1 MWERHRIEDTD
12 SHPASRILPINAGAV
27 GFVSGEQCM
36 PSLLD
41 VIFRRVQAE
50 PEIPVCP
57 SHEVEMRLR
66 GKLGKPTR
74 FADQSEEEYT
84 LIYFCPVPECNHT
97 AETKRVAT
105 QIPVPG
111 ESPARPAFSR
121 RGR

>member
-1 MWERHRIEDTD
+1 
-12 SHPASRILPINAGAV
+12 
-27 GFVSGEQCM
+27 M

-57 SHEVEMRLR
+57 SHKVEMRLR

-84 LIYFCPVPECNHT
+84 LIYFCPVEQCNET
-97 AETKRVAT
+97 AQRVRVRT

-111 ESPARPAFSR
+111 EPPLRPTFSR
-121 RGR
+121 PGERKTL